1 MTFGLLE
8 VQNFLTVT
16 FLNDEVYPVYM
27 KLYVVLI
34 IFENTC
40 EYYYKNRINLR
51 RVFELLILNIF
62 ETALFWGLLKLQLM
76 YSASCFDYMQ
86 SLYTHMFEQSYV

>member
-40 EYYYKNRINLR
+40 EYYYKNRTNLR
-51 RVFELLILNIF
+51 RVFGLLILKHF
-62 ETALFWGLLKLQLM
+62 
-76 YSASCFDYMQ
+76 
-86 SLYTHMFEQSYV
+86 